1 MNSLP
6 TTVDLQK
13 GRRRFLKQATLASS
27 ISSLALAKNSRV
39 EAASPSVEPMRASR
53 TTRISASLPADEQ
66 ASHPSLNT
74 LPPLGVIVLNRM
86 GFGPRPGDVERFQAS
101 GPNDEARLT
110 AYVDQQLNPDSIND
124 SELVTRLQQ
133 SGFETLSMDA
143 GTLWSVHATDRSSSV
158 NRLRPFL
165 EMERAVF
172 TRALYSRRQLVEV
185 LADFWHMHFNVY
197 GRDNW
202 AGPMWVQYDRDI
214 IRKHMLGNF
223 RRMLE
228 AVATSIPMLYYL
240 DNYTNTNAGPN
251 ENYARELFE
260 LHGLGAEN
268 YLGVMRQHEVP
279 RDPNGVPVGYTD
291 DDVYEATRCFT
302 GWTSDTI
309 FGEFR
314 YTADLH
320 DRFQKQVLGKFI
332 PADQPPLKDG
342 RDVLDMVAAHPGT
355 GRYIARRLCRRLIAD
370 DPPQRVV
377 DAAAAVFTA
386 QKDAP
391 DQLKQVVRTILL
403 SEEFRTTWGRKV
415 KRPFELVVSS
425 MRAVNMNFTFTVN
438 DNASNWFMYAFAR
451 TGQPPFQWSTPDGY
465 PDTMEAWLGNNSLI
479 MSWNLLKGLCDM
491 KNWWN
496 KEFAPMDAA
505 FDSPPNARSAR
516 ALADFWIQRVLGRA
530 MKPED
535 RDQIMDFMARGR
547 NPEMELPI
555 DQDELFSERLQ
566 GMVAL
571 IMMSPDNLMR

>member
-1 MNSLP
+1 MNSP
-6 TTVDLQK
+6 QTTVTYK
-13 GRRRFLKQATLASS
+13 NNRRRFLKPSTLAGSLG
-27 ISSLALAKNSRV
+27 SLALIEKDRV
-39 EAASPSVEPMRASR
+39 AAAAPSAEPMRGPR
-53 TTRISASLPADEQ
+53 IKRISASLPADEQ
-66 ASHPSLNT
+66 VGNQSLDA

-86 GFGPRPGDVERFQAS
+86 GFGPRSGDLEAFQAL

-110 AYVDQQLNPDSIND
+110 AYVDQQLNPASVNDAELIN
-124 SELVTRLQQ
+124 RLNE
-133 SGFETLSMDA
+133 SGFKTLNMDA
-143 GTLWSVHATDRSSSV
+143 GTLWAVHVADRSSSV
-158 NRLRPFL
+158 SRLRPFL

-197 GRDNW
+197 GADNW
-202 AGPMWVQYDRDI
+202 AGPLWVHYDRDI

-223 RRMLE
+223 RQMLE
-228 AVATSIPMLYYL
+228 AVATSIPMLYFL

-268 YLGVMRQHEVP
+268 YLGVRRQDDVP
-279 RDPNGVPVGYTD
+279 RDENGVPVGYVD

-302 GWTSDTI
+302 GWTSDTV
-309 FGEFR
+309 FGEFH

-320 DRFQKQVLGKFI
+320 DRFQKRVLGKFL
-332 PADQPPLKDG
+332 PADQPPMKDG

-403 SEEFRTTWGRKV
+403 SEEFRTTWGQKV
-415 KRPFELVVSS
+415 KRPFELIVSS
-425 MRAVNMNFTFTVN
+425 MRAVNMNFTFTM
-438 DNASNWFMYAFAR
+438 DDSASNWFMYAFAR
-451 TGQPPFQWSTPDGY
+451 TGHAPFQWSTPDGY
-465 PDTMEAWLGNNSLI
+465 PDTKEPWLGNNTLV
-479 MSWNLLKGLCDM
+479 MCWNMLKGLCDM

-496 KEFAPMDAA
+496 KQFAPLDAA
-505 FDSPPNARSAR
+505 FDSPTNVRSAR
-516 ALADFWIQRVLGRA
+516 ALADFWIPRVLGRA

-535 RDQIMDFMARGR
+535 CDEIVNFMARGR
-547 NPEMELPI
+547 NPDMDLPI
-555 DQDELFSERLQ
+555 EHDELFAERVQ

>member
-1 MNSLP
+1 MNSP
-6 TTVDLQK
+6 QTTIDFQN
-13 GRRRFLKQATLASS
+13 GRRRFLKRAALAGS
-27 ISSLALAKNSRV
+27 ISSVALIENDQMA
-39 EAASPSVEPMRASR
+39 AASPSVEGMRSPPTKR
-53 TTRISASLPADEQ
+53 VSASQPADEQ
-66 ASHPSLNT
+66 VGSQSLNT

-86 GFGPRPGDVERFQAS
+86 GFGPRPGDLEKFQALGS
-101 GPNDEARLT
+101 DDDARLP
-110 AYVDQQLNPDSIND
+110 AYVDEQLNPASIND
-124 SELVTRLQQ
+124 SELVARLQQ
-133 SGFETLSMDA
+133 SRFETLNMDA
-143 GTLWSVHATDRSSSV
+143 GTLWDAHVADRSSAV

-172 TRALYSRRQLVEV
+172 TRALYGRRQLVEV
-185 LADFWHMHFNVY
+185 LADFWHMHFSVY

-202 AGPMWVQYDRDI
+202 AGPMWVQYDRDV

-223 RRMLE
+223 RQMLE
-228 AVATSIPMLYYL
+228 AVATSIPMLYFL

-279 RDPNGVPVGYTD
+279 RDQNGVPVGYVD

-302 GWTSDTI
+302 GWTSDTV

-320 DRFQKQVLGKFI
+320 DRFQKQVLGNFI
-332 PADQPPLKDG
+332 GADQPPMNDG
-342 RDVLDMVAAHPGT
+342 RDVFDMIAAHPGT
-355 GRYIARRLCRRLIAD
+355 ARYIARRLCRRFIAD

-377 DAAAAVFTA
+377 YAAATVFTA
-386 QKDAP
+386 RKDAP

-403 SEEFRTTWGRKV
+403 SEEFRTTWGQKV

-425 MRAVNMNFTFTVN
+425 MRAVNMNFNFTVN
-438 DNASNWFMYAFAR
+438 DNASNWFISAFAR

-465 PDTMEAWLGNNSLI
+465 PDTKAPWLGNNSLI

-496 KEFAPMDAA
+496 KEFPGLDAA
-505 FDSPPNARSAR
+505 FESPPNARSAR

-535 RDQIMDFMARGR
+535 RDQIVDFMARGR
-547 NPEMELPI
+547 NPEMDLPI
-555 DQDELFSERLQ
+555 DHDELFSERLQ